1 MLNEAILQ
9 KQLYKELEE
18 ALSSS
23 NFLDLDNEYRDEV
36 RVAGYG
42 EIEQTE
48 SAGALSSALKSFFK
62 SKRIPVSI
70 VITTIDPDDILS
82 QDKVRQDNENP
93 NNYLIAAEAGLDKK
107 GKMQLILHA
116 AEASEDFDK
125 SKMDKPKIIHSIAT
139 AIRHELVHDRQ
150 YTSLSKK
157 MGITRPEA
165 KQKYEDWGLIPGAD
179 TDRKQ
184 YLGSHIELDAFGH
197 EFAELLANKFG
208 IEKASQ
214 LVATADSTELQ
225 EIAKDIEYGDNLR
238 EYYNEHP
245 QEKFTNTLQKKIR
258 KYLKAFKD
266 QGIYENYLYSKW
278 KKIILVG

>member
-9 KQLYKELEE
+9 KELYKELEQ
-18 ALSSS
+18 ALLSSG
-23 NFLDLDNEYRDEV
+23 FLDLDNEYKDDV

-48 SAGALSSALKSFFK
+48 SAGSLSKVLKVFFK
-62 SKRIPVSI
+62 ARKIPLSVVVSS
-70 VITTIDPDDILS
+70 IDPDDILA

-93 NNYLIAAEAGLDKK
+93 NNYLIAAEAGLDNK
-107 GKMQLILHA
+107 GKMQLILHI
-116 AEASEDFDK
+116 AEASEDFDP
-125 SKMDKPKIIHSIAT
+125 SLMDKPKIIHSIAT
-139 AIRHELVHDRQ
+139 AIRHELIHDRQ
-150 YTSLSKK
+150 FTSLSKK

-208 IEKASQ
+208 IDKSME

-225 EIAKDIEYGDNLR
+225 QIAKDIEYGDNLR
-238 EYYNEHP
+238 EYYNEYP

-258 KYLKAFKD
+258 KYLKAFKEH
-266 QGIYENYLYSKW
+266 GIYEHYLYKVW
-278 KKIILVG
+278 KKITLVG

>member
-1 MLNEAILQ
+1 MLKEAILQ
-9 KQLYKELEE
+9 KEVYKELEQ
-18 ALSSS
+18 ALLSSG
-23 NFLDLDNEYRDEV
+23 FLDEDNEFKDEV
-36 RVAGYG
+36 RIPGYG
-42 EIEQTE
+42 EVEQTE
-48 SAGALSSALKSFFK
+48 SATSLYKTLKAFFK
-62 SKRIPVSI
+62 SKKIPLSVVVS
-70 VITTIDPDDILS
+70 TIDPNDVQVEDGAM
-82 QDKVRQDNENP
+82 QDNNHP
-93 NNYLIAAEAGLDKK
+93 NNYLIAAEAGLDRR
-107 GKMQLILHA
+107 GKMQLILHT
-116 AEASEDFDK
+116 AEASDDFNPSLMNKD
-125 SKMDKPKIIHSIAT
+125 KIIHSIAT

-165 KQKYEDWGLIPGAD
+165 KQKYEDWGLIPGVD

-208 IEKASQ
+208 IDKAIE

-225 EIAKDIEYGDNLR
+225 NVAKDIEFGDNLR
-238 EYYNEHP
+238 EYYIDHP

-266 QGIYENYLYSKW
+266 QAIYENYLYSILRKAL
-278 KKIILVG
+278 LVG